1 MALKAISKKLILFF
15 HSTASRVQ
23 TPNYWVFMKSINYE
37 PFTYHIL
44 METTENMFSKT
55 EYN

>member
-1 MALKAISKKLILFF
+1 MALKAFSKKLILFF

-23 TPNYWVFMKSINYE
+23 TPNYWVFMESIKYE

-44 METTENMFSKT
+44 METTENMFSMT